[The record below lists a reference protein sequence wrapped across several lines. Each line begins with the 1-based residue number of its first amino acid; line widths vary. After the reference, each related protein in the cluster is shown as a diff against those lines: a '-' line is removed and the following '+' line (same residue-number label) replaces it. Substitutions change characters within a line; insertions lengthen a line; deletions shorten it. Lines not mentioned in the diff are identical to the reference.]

1 MKKKNHLIVVLLL
14 ALFMILMCSC
24 GGTDADPD
32 PSKELP
38 VSLIIIAGR
47 HANANLFPES
57 QLEKAEELLK
67 RSIQET
73 PTSTGYNLT
82 AKVSVIVSDGKPQVA
97 SVDEKLLQRTATSV
111 NESEEIQETMVK
123 DFKKFLHSDELRADD
138 EEVDLLE
145 AIRVAQKHLQGDDG
159 YERHILILDTGI
171 TTAGYLNMSNI
182 KILDEKIDDIIDL
195 LEDQIPK
202 LDGIQITFLGLG
214 NVAYPQCGLSGN
226 KAEDRL
232 VELWTKI
239 LEKGNGTLTEPIFY
253 SAPEGEPMMWNETP
267 VDSDPGYP
275 AVNAVIFVEDPSKE
289 IIPNSI
295 TISSDDLLPE
305 KSNISC
311 ALQSAHLGFMAES
324 AEFRDIDQAI
334 ATINLIAP
342 NLEQFLSETNYNI
355 YVVGSIAKT
364 APDMNARTNKISL
377 DRAQAVCDLL
387 VEKYNV
393 PRERLVPIDA
403 GVTEFSWR
411 NAKEFP
417 NGERTSETSTNQAK
431 NRVVAL
437 IGENSTSLVQ
447 ELRDANYIQ

>member
-1 MKKKNHLIVVLLL
+1 MKKKKPLTVVLMLVL
-14 ALFMILMCSC
+14 SIILMCSC
-24 GGTDADPD
+24 GRTDVGSD

-38 VSLIIIAGR
+38 VSLVIIAGR

-82 AKVSVIVSDGKPQVA
+82 AKVSVIVSDGNPQIA
-97 SVDEKLLQRTATSV
+97 SVDEKLLQRTATNS
-111 NESEEIQETMVK
+111 NDSEETQEKIVK
-123 DFKKFLHSDELRADD
+123 DLIKFLRSDELRADD

-145 AIRVAQKHLQGDDG
+145 AIRVAQKHLQSDGD

-171 TTAGYLNMSNI
+171 TTAGCLNMSNI
-182 KILDEKIDDIIDL
+182 NILDEKIDDIIDL
-195 LEDQIPK
+195 LEDQIPQ

-232 VELWTKI
+232 VDLWTKI

-267 VDSDPGYP
+267 VDGEPGYP
-275 AVNAVIFVEDPSKE
+275 AVNAVIFVEDPGKE

-295 TISSDDLLPE
+295 IISSDDLPLE

-311 ALQSAHLGFMAES
+311 VLQSAHLGFKAES

-334 ATINLIAP
+334 ATINLVAP
-342 NLEQFLSETNYNI
+342 NLEQFLNETDYNI
-355 YVVGSIAKT
+355 YVVGSIAKVV
-364 APDMNARTNKISL
+364 PNMNDRANKISL
-377 DRAQAVCDLL
+377 ERAQAVCDLL

-393 PRERLVPIDA
+393 PRDRLVPIDA

-411 NAKEFP
+411 NANEFP
-417 NGERTSETSTNQAK
+417 NGEITSETSANQAK

-447 ELRDANYIQ
+447 ELRDVNYIQ

>member
-1 MKKKNHLIVVLLL
+1 MNKKKHLAAVLLL
-14 ALFMILMCSC
+14 ALSMILMCGC
-24 GGTDADPD
+24 GGKGAD
-32 PSKELP
+32 SSEKLP
-38 VSLIIIAGR
+38 VSLVIIAGR
-47 HANANLFPES
+47 HANANLFPEN
-57 QLEKAEELLK
+57 QLEKAEEFLK

-73 PTSTGYNLT
+73 PTSSGYNLT
-82 AKVSVIVSDGKPQVA
+82 AKVSVIVSDGNPQVA
-97 SVDEKLLQRTATSV
+97 SVGEKLLQRTATNT
-111 NESEEIQETMVK
+111 NESEEIQEEMVK
-123 DFKKFLHSDELRADD
+123 DLIKFLRSDELRADD

-145 AIRVAQKHLQGDDG
+145 AIRVAQKHLQSDDG

-171 TTAGYLNMSNI
+171 TTAGCLNMSNT

-232 VELWTKI
+232 VDLWTKI
-239 LEKGNGTLTEPIFY
+239 LEKGNGTLTDPIFY

-267 VDSDPGYP
+267 VDGDPGYP
-275 AVNAVIFVEDPSKE
+275 AVNAVIFVEDPGKE

-295 TISSDDLLPE
+295 TISSDDLPLE

-311 ALQSAHLGFMAES
+311 ALQSAHLGFKAES

-342 NLEQFLSETNYNI
+342 NLEQFLNETDYNI
-355 YVVGSIAKT
+355 YVVGSIAKVV
-364 APDMNARTNKISL
+364 PNMNDRTNKISL
-377 DRAQAVCDLL
+377 ERAQAVCDLL
-387 VEKYNV
+387 IEKYNV
-393 PRERLVPIDA
+393 PRDRLIPIDA

-411 NAKEFP
+411 NANEFP
-417 NGERTSETSTNQAK
+417 NGEITSETSTNQAK